1 MVFGLFESKSEKLTK
16 KYFKIARELFAAGRR
31 VLNNPDSEWWKN
43 YWCGTEDHLREI
55 SQDIQREMGEE
66 YMINLEKMID
76 KEYEKSIYFLSK
88 EDDEKLS
95 KLIDEY
101 KIRKNIPLF

>member
-16 KYFKIARELFAAGRR
+16 KYFKIARELFAASRR
-31 VLNNPDSEWWKN
+31 VLNNPDSEWWKK
-43 YWCGTEDHLREI
+43 YWCETEVHLKEI
-55 SQDIQREMGEE
+55 NQDIQREMGVE
-66 YMINLEKMID
+66 YMMNLEKMID
-76 KEYEKSIYFLSK
+76 KEYEKSIYLLSK
-88 EDDEKLS
+88 KDDEALF

>member
-16 KYFKIARELFAAGRR
+16 KYFKIARELMASSRR

-55 SQDIQREMGEE
+55 NLDIQKEMGKE
-66 YMINLEKMID
+66 YMINLEKMIM